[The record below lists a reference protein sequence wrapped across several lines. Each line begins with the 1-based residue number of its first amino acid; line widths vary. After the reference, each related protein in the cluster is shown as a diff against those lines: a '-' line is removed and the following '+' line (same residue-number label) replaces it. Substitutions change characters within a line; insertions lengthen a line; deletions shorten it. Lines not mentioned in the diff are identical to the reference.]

1 MLYPDELDKILEWS
15 ERLEILELALYD
27 EAGGQR
33 TEFAINQLRLM
44 QQFAQSP
51 GLTPLSSELEEG
63 LADILTFAQAMF
75 GGMNDARDGFAS
87 DIEHEK
93 DVDDFF

>member
-1 MLYPDELDKILEWS
+1 MYK
-15 ERLEILELALYD
+15 R
-27 EAGGQR
+27 Q
-33 TEFAINQLRLM
+33 
-44 QQFAQSP
+44 

>member
-1 MLYPDELDKILEWS
+1 MHMLSIQTCSFPW
-15 ERLEILELALYD
+15 A
-27 EAGGQR
+27 
-33 TEFAINQLRLM
+33 
-44 QQFAQSP
+44 
-51 GLTPLSSELEEG
+51 ELEEG